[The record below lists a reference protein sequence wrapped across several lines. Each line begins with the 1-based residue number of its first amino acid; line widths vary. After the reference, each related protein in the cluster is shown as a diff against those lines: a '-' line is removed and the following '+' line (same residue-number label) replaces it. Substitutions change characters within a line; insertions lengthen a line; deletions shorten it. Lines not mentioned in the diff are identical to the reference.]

1 MKPIRIATFRVDVT
15 PPVGAPLSGGWI
27 PPVASAADPLSAI
40 GAVLLSGEAPLILCA
55 VDWCEINND
64 AHAAW
69 RDALAAAVGTTS
81 DRVALHTVH
90 QHNAPIADLEAQ
102 ALVEAAGMGDLVDRS
117 HFRACVARTAEAARA
132 SLAKARPVDR
142 IAVGIAP
149 VHEVASARRIL
160 GADGKVRLTRWSST
174 RAGTPHEQEL
184 RDEPA
189 GTIDPLLRTVTFLDD
204 ASAVA
209 SFHYYATHPM
219 SYYGDGVVSSDFAG
233 LARDRRAA
241 ETPGCEHLYFNG
253 CGGNVTAGKYNE
265 GTPESRQRLSG
276 RITEAIRESERNAR
290 GLALERL
297 AWATLDCILPPR
309 PDLEPEALLAKISD
323 GAASQAERK
332 MAALKLSYLRRL
344 DKPVKVTRLR
354 LAEGVNLLGLP
365 GEAFVEYQLFA
376 NRLPGFTA
384 VAAYGDTGT
393 GYIPL
398 ARSYA
403 EGGYEPTASS
413 VGPATEA
420 MLRSAIVQLVA
431 P

>member
-1 MKPIRIATFRVDVT
+1 MNPIRIATFRVDVT
-15 PPVGAPLSGGWI
+15 PPVGAPLCGGWI
-27 PPVASAADPLSAI
+27 EPVASAADPLSAV
-40 GAVLLSGEAPLILCA
+40 GAVLLSDGAPLLLCA

-90 QHNAPIADLEAQ
+90 QHNAPIADLGAQ
-102 ALVEAAGMGDLVDRS
+102 ALVEAAGMGDLVNVA
-117 HFRACVARTAEAARA
+117 HFRACVARSAEAARA
-132 SLAKARPVDR
+132 ALAKARPVDR
-142 IAVGIAP
+142 IAVGLAP
-149 VHEVASARRIL
+149 VREVASARRIL
-160 GADGKVRLTRWSST
+160 GPDGKVRLTRWSAT
-174 RAGTPHEQEL
+174 RAGTPHEREL
-184 RDEPA
+184 REEPA
-189 GTIDPLLRTVTFLDD
+189 GAIDPMLRTVTFLDG

-219 SYYGDGVVSSDFAG
+219 SFYGDGVVSSDFAG

-253 CGGNVTAGKYNE
+253 CGGNVTAGKYND
-265 GTPESRQRLSG
+265 GTPESRQRLSA
-276 RITEAIRESERNAR
+276 RILEAIRESERNAR
-290 GLALERL
+290 GLPLERL
-297 AWATLDCILPPR
+297 DWASLDCVLPPR
-309 PDLEPEALLAKISD
+309 PDLESGALLAKISD
-323 GAASQAERK
+323 GAATPGDRK
-332 MAALKLSYLRRL
+332 TAAMKLSYLRRL
-344 DKPVKVTRLR
+344 EAPVRITRLR

-413 VGPATEA
+413 VGPAAEA
-420 MLRSAIVQLVA
+420 MLRSAIVQLVE